1 MSWEATAGE
10 GDGGGGEKW
19 MDSRYVL
26 QKRPSSLLMVDV
38 GFEIHREVKE
48 TLGYLVC
55 VIR

>member
-1 MSWEATAGE
+1 MSWEATGGE

-19 MDSRYVL
+19 MDSRYIL
-26 QKRPSSLLMVDV
+26 QKRPSNLLMVDV